1 MRIASQRCFKWRLVH
16 KGMMLFVSQTVS
28 QDIVCESLRFAKEF
42 VDLNKSQTASQV
54 KMCEVLR
61 FANMCFVLP
70 VVLWG
75 QYKRYKRKIT
85 AAKMTMGQEHGKE
98 HLFEHVDALL
108 VSGFGWDR
116 ISVCVEIVFI

>member
-1 MRIASQRCFKWRLVH
+1 MR
-16 KGMMLFVSQTVS
+16 FVLQTAS

-42 VDLNKSQTASQV
+42 VDLNTSQTTSQV
-54 KMCEVLR
+54 KICEVLR
-61 FANMCFVLP
+61 FANMRFFLP

-85 AAKMTMGQEHGKE
+85 VAEMTMGQEHGKE

-108 VSGFGWDR
+108 VSGFGWD
-116 ISVCVEIVFI
+116 

>member
-1 MRIASQRCFKWRLVH
+1 
-16 KGMMLFVSQTVS
+16 MLFVSQIAS
-28 QDIVCESLRFAKEF
+28 QDTICESLRFAKKF

-54 KMCEVLR
+54 KICEGLCFTNMR
-61 FANMCFVLP
+61 FFLP

-75 QYKRYKRKIT
+75 QYKRYKRRIT

-108 VSGFGWDR
+108 VSGFGWD
-116 ISVCVEIVFI
+116 

>member
-1 MRIASQRCFKWRLVH
+1 MIPLQYLCDANCIAKIGIWRFGVL
-16 KGMMLFVSQTVS
+16 GYNSRY
-28 QDIVCESLRFAKEF
+28 DGICFAKCFASSSMQRSALRKSGRRLEYI
-42 VDLNKSQTASQV
+42 LNA
-54 KMCEVLR
+54 
-61 FANMCFVLP
+61 FFLP

-85 AAKMTMGQEHGKE
+85 AAEMNMGQEHGKE

-108 VSGFGWDR
+108 VSGFGWDS